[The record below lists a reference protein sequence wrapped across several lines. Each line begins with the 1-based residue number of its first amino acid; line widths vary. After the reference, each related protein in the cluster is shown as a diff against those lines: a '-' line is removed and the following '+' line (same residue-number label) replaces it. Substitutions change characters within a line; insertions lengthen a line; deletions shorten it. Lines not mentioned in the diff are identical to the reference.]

1 MRKAFMSAHNP
12 ALEKSITLN
21 NLHQYK
27 KACEKISCIA
37 LYDAPMAAIAEK
49 SGIDIILVGDSLGMT
64 VQGHTSTL
72 PVTIEHMTYHTAAV
86 ARGNKKSF
94 IMSDMPFMTYATP
107 TQAMENAALLMQSGA
122 HMVKLEG
129 GNWLVD
135 TVKMLNE
142 RGIPVCAH
150 LGLTPQSVNKFGG
163 YRVQGRSDQQA
174 EQIFNDATELAHA
187 GADLLVLE
195 CVPQT
200 LAKKIT
206 EEVNIITVGI
216 GAGADTHSQVL
227 VANDMIGITATPP
240 KFSKNFL
247 SSYQTIEDAFAG
259 FAKEIKAGE
268 FPKDEHS
275 F

>member
-1 MRKAFMSAHNP
+1 MSAHNP
-12 ALEKSITLN
+12 ALEKTITLN
-21 NLHQYK
+21 NLHRYK
-27 KACEKISCIA
+27 KDGHKISCIA

-49 SGIDIILVGDSLGMT
+49 AGIDIVLIGDSLGMT

-72 PVTIEHMTYHTAAV
+72 PVTIEHMVYHTAAV

-94 IMSDMPFMTYATP
+94 IMSDMPFMAYATP
-107 TQAMENAALLMQSGA
+107 SQAMENAAKLMQAGA

-129 GNWLVD
+129 GKWLVD

-163 YRVQGRSDQQA
+163 YRVQGRDDKQA
-174 EQIFNDATELAHA
+174 TQIFNDATDLAHA

-200 LAKKIT
+200 LAKKIS
-206 EEVNIITVGI
+206 EEVNIITIGI

-227 VANDMIGITATPP
+227 VVNDMIGITETPP

-247 SSYQTIEDAFAG
+247 ASYQTIEDAFAG
-259 FAKEIKAGE
+259 FANEVKLGQ
-268 FPKDEHS
+268 FPEEKHC

>member
-1 MRKAFMSAHNP
+1 MSAHNP
-12 ALEKSITLN
+12 ALEKSTTLN
-21 NLHQYK
+21 NLHRYK
-27 KACEKISCIA
+27 KACEKISCVA
-37 LYDAPMAAIAEK
+37 LYDASMAAVAEK
-49 SGIDIILVGDSLGMT
+49 AGIDIILVGDSLGMT

-72 PVTIEHMTYHTAAV
+72 PVTIEHMIYHTAAV
-86 ARGNKKSF
+86 ARGNKRSF
-94 IMSDMPFMTYATP
+94 IMSDMPFMAYATP
-107 TQAMENAALLMQSGA
+107 TQAMENAASLMQAGA

-129 GNWLVD
+129 GSWLVE
-135 TVKMLNE
+135 TVKMLSE

-163 YRVQGRSDQQA
+163 YHVQGRDDEQA
-174 EQIFNDATELAHA
+174 IQIYNDAADLACA

-195 CVPQT
+195 CVPQG

-206 EEVNIITVGI
+206 EEVNIITIGI

-227 VANDMIGITATPP
+227 VANDMIGITASPP

-247 SSYQTIEDAFAG
+247 TSYQTIEDAFAG
-259 FAKEIKAGE
+259 FAKEIKAGD
-268 FPKDEHS
+268 FPSDEHS

>member
-1 MRKAFMSAHNP
+1 MRPAFMSAHNP
-12 ALEKSITLN
+12 ALEKTITLN
-21 NLHQYK
+21 SLHRYK
-27 KACEKISCIA
+27 KECEKISCIA

-49 SGIDIILVGDSLGMT
+49 AGIDIILVGDSLGMT

-72 PVTIEHMTYHTAAV
+72 PVTIEHMVYHTRAV

-94 IMSDMPFMTYATP
+94 IISDMPFMSYATP
-107 TQAMENAALLMQSGA
+107 ASAMENAALLMQAGA
-122 HMVKLEG
+122 HMIKLEG
-129 GNWLVD
+129 GEWLID
-135 TVKMLNE
+135 TVKMLSD

-150 LGLTPQSVNKFGG
+150 LGLTPQSVNKLGG
-163 YRVQGRSDQQA
+163 YRVQGRSDEQA
-174 EQIFNDATELAHA
+174 AQIIKDAVDLAKA

-195 CVPQT
+195 CVPQA
-200 LAKKIT
+200 LAKKIS
-206 EEVNIITVGI
+206 EDVNIITIGI

-227 VANDMIGITATPP
+227 VANDMIGVTPSPP

-247 SSYQTIEDAFAG
+247 SSYLTIEDAFAG
-259 FAKEIKAGE
+259 FASEIKSGA